1 MTRMHDRTS
10 GPFEPADTIEDFDA
24 LAELFLGDE
33 DPREELPP
41 STSHASVRRGQTDAP
56 EIEALIVG
64 HLPIRSG
71 LWVTQYASHVAAAR
85 DEIVALVR
93 AQPGHAS
100 VDVFGLAEGQR
111 TFDPSASLEDA
122 LRTAAQQADAW
133 IIRLDDLDEPALAEA
148 PGITGVTLLAAGN
161 EAAVVDA
168 YRTIKSL
175 VGANPAAE
183 DDASDMPALRVALIG
198 APAEQADAVAAKLA
212 EASSVFL
219 SRPIELGAVIER
231 MEPTGG
237 APLFDGATDAEGL
250 GILSLIRSISAAP
263 MQQTAPPTQAA
274 TQRATPALR
283 LTDDSDDEHDDNNE
297 TGEIAP
303 SVIAEPTAGPTQ
315 AAELSLAQQIGLQPL
330 DITYPHDDAVQ
341 LACDADGRLHLL
353 RRDSDGA
360 ALASLTAASAW
371 AQHHASLL
379 SRASAVALRVDDAT
393 PPILHLF
400 TATPRA
406 VRTLTD
412 APLRLHLLAP
422 VPEGTT
428 WFRAELN

>member
-1 MTRMHDRTS
+1 MTRMHDRTT
-10 GPFEPADTIEDFDA
+10 GPFEPADTSEDFDA
-24 LAELFLGDE
+24 LAELFLGD
-33 DPREELPP
+33 DAPRDEVPHP
-41 STSHASVRRGQTDAP
+41 KSHIRVPTEHTQTDTP

-71 LWVTQYASHVAAAR
+71 LWVTQYASHVAAER

-111 TFDPSASLEDA
+111 TFDPAASLEDA
-122 LRTAAQQADAW
+122 LRTAAQHADAW

-148 PGITGVTLLAAGN
+148 TGITGVTLLAAGN
-161 EAAVVDA
+161 DAAVVDA

-183 DDASDMPALRVALIG
+183 DDASDMPVLRVALIG

-237 APLFDGATDAEGL
+237 APLFDGTTDAEGL
-250 GILSLIRSISAAP
+250 GILSLIQTIPTASMPHPTIAMESAIPAAAP
-263 MQQTAPPTQAA
+263 E
-274 TQRATPALR
+274 LR
-283 LTDDSDDEHDDNNE
+283 LTDDGDDIEQANQVE
-297 TGEIAP
+297 PAI
-303 SVIAEPTAGPTQ
+303 VAEPTPLQTPTR
-315 AAELSLAQQIGLQPL
+315 ELGLAQQIGLQPL
-330 DITYPHDDAVQ
+330 DITSPHDDAVQ
-341 LACDADGRLHLL
+341 LARDADGRLHLL
-353 RRDSDGA
+353 RRDSDGE

-371 AQHHASLL
+371 AQRHSTLL
-379 SRASAVALRVDDAT
+379 SRACELELHLDEAT

-400 TATPRA
+400 TSTPRA
-406 VRTLTD
+406 VRALTD

-422 VPEGTT
+422 VPAGTT
-428 WFRAELN
+428 WFSAELN